1 MLETQVRSLG
11 REDPLEEKMATH
23 LSVLAGKIPWTE
35 DRGRVRHDLAAE
47 HTHTRACTH
56 THESTGIYTPHFVCP
71 FSHPTKDTCCF
82 HLLPSVNNAAVNT
95 GVQISFQDPAFN
107 SLGYITRN
115 GIAGSYGILFLIF

>member
-1 MLETQVRSLG
+1 MFLPGKSHGQRSL
-11 REDPLEEKMATH
+11 
-23 LSVLAGKIPWTE
+23 AGYNPQGSQ
-35 DRGRVRHDLAAE
+35 RLRHDLAAE
-47 HTHTRACTH
+47 HTQAHTRVH
-56 THESTGIYTPHFVCP
+56 GMYTPHFVYP
-71 FSHPTKDTCCF
+71 SIHPTKDTCCF